1 MQRTGVRRRRGLL
14 GSVRLEF
21 ACMRRSLVE
30 RSLRDVHGRL
40 VRVREELAVLDEQLA
55 VLNDAADDA
64 RIRSLVSET
73 PLAGHE
79 YADAQRSADAANRGR
94 AALLTMIDELE
105 RRQDELLGKLVVE
118 PR

>member
-1 MQRTGVRRRRGLL
+1 
-14 GSVRLEF
+14 
-21 ACMRRSLVE
+21 MRRSLVE
-30 RSLRDVHGRL
+30 RNLRDVHRRL
-40 VRVREELAVLDEQLA
+40 VLVREELAVLDEQLT
-55 VLNDAADDA
+55 VLTDAADDA

-94 AALLTMIDELE
+94 AALLAMIGDLE

>member
-1 MQRTGVRRRRGLL
+1 
-14 GSVRLEF
+14 
-21 ACMRRSLVE
+21 MRRSVVE

-40 VRVREELAVLDEQLA
+40 VRVREELSVLDEQVAYLTD
-55 VLNDAADDA
+55 VADDA

-79 YADAQRSADAANRGR
+79 YTDAQRSADAASR
-94 AALLTMIDELE
+94 ARSALLTTIGELE

-118 PR
+118 PT